1 MTDNV
6 NHPPHYNQSNIK
18 CSCGRQIEC
27 IDVTRHKNFNIGNSF
42 KYLWRHE
49 HKNGI
54 EDLKKAIW
62 YIQNEIDRLST
73 ENVSNP
79 VEYKPRPPFQPKK

>member
-18 CSCGRQIEC
+18 CPCGRQIEC

-54 EDLKKAIW
+54 EDLKKKRSGTFKMRSIG
-62 YIQNEIDRLST
+62 YPHKL
-73 ENVSNP
+73 
-79 VEYKPRPPFQPKK
+79 